1 MIAVLNLMIGL
12 TTPPVGV
19 CLFVASSIGKIS
31 ISRIAIAN
39 IPYLLVSIFVLM
51 LVSYIPAISTW
62 LPNLLFGR

>member
-1 MIAVLNLMIGL
+1 IAVLNLMIGL

-31 ISRIAIAN
+31 ISKISRAN
-39 IPYLLVSIFVLM
+39 MPFLAVSIFVLL
-51 LVSYIPAISTW
+51 LVSYIPALSTW